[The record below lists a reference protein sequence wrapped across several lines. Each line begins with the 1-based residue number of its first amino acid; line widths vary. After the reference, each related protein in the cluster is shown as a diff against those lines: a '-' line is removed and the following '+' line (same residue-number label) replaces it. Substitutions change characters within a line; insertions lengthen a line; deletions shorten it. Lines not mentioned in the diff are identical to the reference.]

1 MADTQNCVVCHEEK
15 HWRRFRMRNNNGTYR
30 ESDTCSTCR
39 AKAANRITSKIAN
52 RKKKAV
58 LNRTKHD
65 AIVAQGAKHVYPEV
79 EKMIHTYCNK
89 RTSMDRKYLRDVQEA
104 PQVKTDYLVAKRKAA
119 IAHAHGWI
127 GFYEDIRNH
136 AINLLRQTGTR
147 PPFAQLEGSPDAQR
161 FHGIYNTKRAQQLR
175 DRG

>member
-1 MADTQNCVVCHEEK
+1 MSDTQNCVVCHEEK
-15 HWRRFRMRNNNGTYR
+15 HWRRFRIRNNDGTYR
-30 ESDTCSTCR
+30 ESDTCVTCR
-39 AKAANRITSKIAN
+39 TKASNRITSKKAN

-65 AIVAQGAKHVYPEV
+65 AIIADGAKHAYPKV
-79 EKMIHTYCNK
+79 EKMIHTYCNNRIAVDK
-89 RTSMDRKYLRDVQEA
+89 KYLRDVVNMPPVHGE
-104 PQVKTDYLVAKRKAA
+104 YLIEKRKVA

-147 PPFAQLEGSPDAQR
+147 PPFAQMEESSDLQK
-161 FHGIYNTKRAQQLR
+161 FHGVYYTKRAGRLR
-175 DRG
+175 GN